1 MQDFFTVILV
11 QQKSASVPH
20 SMRFR
25 NEFQGEAPTGRDPII
40 LGTAEGHLSTL
51 RTEGKIER
59 QKTLRTGFSSCFK
72 RLFMALRTHL
82 LD

>member
-1 MQDFFTVILV
+1 MQDFFTLILV
-11 QQKSASVPH
+11 QQKSVSVLH

-25 NEFQGEAPTGRDPII
+25 SEFQGEAPTGRDP
-40 LGTAEGHLSTL
+40 LYRYSRGASE
-51 RTEGKIER
+51 RPKNRGKIER